1 MSNSDFY
8 IRRVH
13 SILGIVPIGFFLL
26 EHIFS
31 ISSVMGGPASFD
43 TTVAK
48 MASIPHE
55 IMIPLEIIAVAIPFL
70 FHAIYGLI
78 IAFNA
83 KNNAMGGYTYS
94 RNWQFFLQ
102 RMSAFYLFAFLIW
115 HVVYLRFMVKGAGLP
130 IDYTQMHAYV
140 SNPIVLVL
148 YAIGLVAA
156 IFHFTNGIFTFCIT
170 WGITAGPRAQDVVNK
185 IMWVLC
191 VVLSIIGVIALANF
205 AM

>member
-1 MSNSDFY
+1 
-8 IRRVH
+8 
-13 SILGIVPIGFFLL
+13 
-26 EHIFS
+26 
-31 ISSVMGGPASFD
+31 
-43 TTVAK
+43 
-48 MASIPHE
+48 
-55 IMIPLEIIAVAIPFL
+55 
-70 FHAIYGLI
+70 
-78 IAFNA
+78 
-83 KNNAMGGYTYS
+83 
-94 RNWQFFLQ
+94 
-102 RMSAFYLFAFLIW
+102 
-115 HVVYLRFMVKGAGLP
+115 LP